1 LSSKITFKRL
11 FRNSFRYRDDS
22 LMATCV
28 QGTWAFH
35 ELARIEALPKADL
48 ILEVHNVMNGHTYS
62 WKSIQKVL
70 QDRDVDSGCSLFKS
84 GT

>member
-1 LSSKITFKRL
+1 
-11 FRNSFRYRDDS
+11 
-22 LMATCV
+22 MATCV

-48 ILEVHNVMNGHTYS
+48 ILEVHNVMNSYTYS

-70 QDRDVDSGCSLFKS
+70 QDCDVDSRYSSSKS
-84 GT
+84 ST